1 MMEALTGWLTQ
12 IILVVLL
19 ATFIDLMLPNR
30 TMQRYVKLV
39 VSLFILMTILSPVLQ
54 LFGANANV
62 RMLAA
67 TVEGWSVG
75 GTAAPGPGG
84 AAGPSGGA
92 SLPALG
98 EVLSEGEAIARE
110 RNERSLEMLGKR
122 VEGMVVE
129 HVRTKFEAEATAE
142 ATMTLDADGLPAL
155 RGIRIRV
162 GATLAAAEAEESPAP
177 AIAEGSGEAAGGEGL
192 RIEPVVVEPIDP
204 IVVEP
209 IGIGESQADA
219 AEASTAPSPVSAAK
233 RKEIARSVAEAWG
246 IPASTVAVE

>member
-1 MMEALTGWLTQ
+1 MMEALAGWLTQ

-19 ATFIDLMLPNR
+19 ATFVDLILPNR
-30 TMQRYVKLV
+30 SMQRYVKLV

-67 TVEGWSVG
+67 TVEGWTVG
-75 GTAAPGPGG
+75 GTAAPGPNG
-84 AAGPSGGA
+84 AAGTGGGA

-110 RNERSLEMLGKR
+110 RNERSLEMLGR
-122 VEGMVVE
+122 RIEAMVVE

-155 RGIRIRV
+155 RSLSIRV
-162 GATLAAAEAEESPAP
+162 GATLAAE
-177 AIAEGSGEAAGGEGL
+177 EAAAPEDETTGGDAAAYDGL
-192 RIEPVVVEPIDP
+192 RIEPVVVEPIE
-204 IVVEP
+204 IEP
-209 IGIGESQADA
+209 IAIGEGRAEA
-219 AEASTAPSPVSAAK
+219 AEAPAPVSAAK

-246 IPASTVAVE
+246 IPASNVEVE

>member
-12 IILVVLL
+12 IVLVVLL

-75 GTAAPGPGG
+75 GTAGPG
-84 AAGPSGGA
+84 AEASPSGGA

-177 AIAEGSGEAAGGEGL
+177 AIAEESGEAAAGEGL
-192 RIEPVVVEPIDP
+192 RIEPVVVEPIE
-204 IVVEP
+204 IEP
-209 IGIGESQADA
+209 IEIGESQAEA
-219 AEASTAPSPVSAAK
+219 AEAAPAPLSATK

-246 IPASTVAVE
+246 IPASNVEVE